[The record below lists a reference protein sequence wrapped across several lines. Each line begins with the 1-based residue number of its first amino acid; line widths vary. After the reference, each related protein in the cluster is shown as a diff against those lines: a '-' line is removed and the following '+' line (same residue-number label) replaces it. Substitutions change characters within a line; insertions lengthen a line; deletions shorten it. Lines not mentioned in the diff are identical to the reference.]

1 MRIISAKQR
10 EKKRI
15 KDKERWQKKKDA
27 AQGPTETARLKAEK
41 EEKAIIKAKK
51 ELQQIKS
58 ERRQQPEIMWSRLIE
73 ESGKEF
79 EDVVFKKP
87 LEYNFDKNKNCF

>member
-1 MRIISAKQR
+1 MNEAQK
-10 EKKRI
+10 EKKR
-15 KDKERWQKKKDA
+15 KYDREAFQKKRDKLR
-27 AQGPTETARLKAEK
+27 GPTETARIKAEK
-41 EEKAIIKAKK
+41 EKKTIIKAEK

-58 ERRQQPEIMWSRLIE
+58 ERRQQPEIMWKRLIE

-87 LEYNFDKNKNCF
+87 LEYNF